1 MKAIDMSP
9 MIKKHRGYFL
19 ALSKDRKK
27 VYGKG
32 HTPEEAINEAERK
45 GIKEPVIAKIPED
58 CRSYLL

>member
-9 MIKKHRGYFL
+9 IIKKYRGYFV
-19 ALSKDRKK
+19 ALSWDRKK
-27 VYGKG
+27 VFAKG
-32 HTPEEAINEAERK
+32 HTPEEVIKKAKRK